1 MPGLKAALFF
11 FENVCGF
18 LPILNLW
25 KRQIIHSFWS
35 IFKNWI
41 NNPVYENGK
50 PKSLCHDQFC
60 PFPSGSN
67 APMLSP
73 FFAPLLWSQSRRDFH
88 FFLCF
93 IILSPLHGQ
102 TICFHPSFLI
112 LSIWSTGICKA
123 QHVNLVPNWHT
134 TPVLIIVI
142 LPFHIK
148 INFLYDTLHRS
159 VPKHSDTKMSWTKRA
174 SRKGTF
180 KLSKINHNTNFIKF
194 HSKMLEID
202 ENIFTV

>member
-1 MPGLKAALFF
+1 MVPSDLAYHAWFKSCAIF

-88 FFLCF
+88 FFMLYYF
-93 IILSPLHGQ
+93 VTTTRSDNLFSSILFNSLHLKHRHLQSSACQLGPKLTYNSSPYYCNIAISHQDKFSLR
-102 TICFHPSFLI
+102 
-112 LSIWSTGICKA
+112 
-123 QHVNLVPNWHT
+123 HT
-134 TPVLIIVI
+134 P
-142 LPFHIK
+142 
-148 INFLYDTLHRS
+148 
-159 VPKHSDTKMSWTKRA
+159 
-174 SRKGTF
+174 
-180 KLSKINHNTNFIKF
+180 
-194 HSKMLEID
+194 
-202 ENIFTV
+202 